1 MNDTV
6 VPLRVDAHCPRCGEG
21 WQATLGKPLR
31 HRCAENDPV
40 AAVWQAYTASLAG
53 TSRRPRLTD
62 TRRAL
67 IARRLAQYPLDD
79 VVAAVQG
86 WQFSPFHC
94 GDNDEGRAWNDLE
107 TVLAVS
113 HKRNNLERFR
123 DLWNDFAATPAAQEG
138 VDVAHVA
145 EPGVNSARFAAR

>member
-1 MNDTV
+1 MTTV
-6 VPLRVDAHCPRCGEG
+6 TPLAVDCHCPRCGLS
-21 WQATLGKPLR
+21 WPASIGKPLR
-31 HRCAENDPV
+31 HQCVESDPV
-40 AAVWQAYTASLAG
+40 VAVWQAYTASLAG
-53 TSRRPRLTD
+53 SSRRPRLTD

-107 TVLAVS
+107 TILAVS
-113 HKRNNLERFR
+113 SKRNNLERFR
-123 DLWNDFAATPAAQEG
+123 DLWQDFAATPLALSEI
-138 VDVAHVA
+138 DFTHVA
-145 EPGVNSARFAAR
+145 EPGINSERFMTR